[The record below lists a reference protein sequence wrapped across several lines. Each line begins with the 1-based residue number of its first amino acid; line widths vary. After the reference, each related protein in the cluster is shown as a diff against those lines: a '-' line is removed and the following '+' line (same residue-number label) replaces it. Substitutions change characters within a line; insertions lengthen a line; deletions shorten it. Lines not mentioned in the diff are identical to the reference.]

1 MKKYIYFLFFICI
14 FCITGCS
21 QNNNYAI
28 NIVDKIYV
36 GEEKNIALTLNDEL
50 VSDDN
55 ILWTLSSYDCAEINN
70 GILIAKAKGSV
81 VINAIDKNDVSQF
94 ISKEVQIVDPY
105 VEDIEI
111 KGTFEVIINKTV
123 TLKAQ
128 VIPAVI
134 QSEIMWESLDP
145 SIATVNDGVVKGI
158 SEGETQIVVSCDG
171 FEKEITITVLGFP
184 TTLNITSKSK
194 ICVGEVIHI
203 TNSSQVECMVSTQN
217 NDVVYV
223 MDDFVQGLVPGKATL
238 NIRIKD
244 HPNVSTTMEIEV
256 VDENIANEATLEEI
270 EQINEIMS
278 KMNVSQL
285 VGEMFNIS
293 FSIRTIR
300 WYNAVIKINGVTG
313 LPDASF
319 GSALADTDIVT
330 YLNDYPFGNYTIVND
345 YTQNL
350 NQLKLSIETLK
361 KMGNDK
367 TGINPFIFI
376 NYAGGNLKELDSY
389 GSNKI
394 IAYNED
400 ATLAYNI
407 GNTLGMEF
415 SSLGINGVLNNYV
428 SYNSNVS
435 FGDNSIISNILSSS
449 MKEGYYNNGIMM
461 GAGQEYKTYYY
472 DQTSVDAEIKQME
485 NVFKA
490 GFECVCVPLNYMF
503 VNNNRYSLVSYDY
516 ISKYRQDYN
525 GIIMANITNSEI
537 VNGNDILKAL
547 NDGCDM
553 FYFNMEFA
561 QNVPQNGDYGPYMEN
576 MKKNA
581 ELPFDIY
588 NAILSQI
595 SDGSISIDRIKES
608 VFRILLSKL
617 RNGILENE
625 TYPKVN
631 TTEIQQQMTLLNTN
645 FIGVKGNMDKMNTD
659 KPIIVISDSNNM
671 DGNPFGYNVSVHLK
685 DKGFKNCSSYLFKN
699 ISISQV
705 TEEASSVGSI
715 YILINNMNNDKK
727 ISATLVTDF
736 VQDLYEINPNICII
750 FDGDE
755 SQADYFPYLNNFIFL
770 NNYYDANYSSLVKVL
785 DGEGSPYYI
794 N

>member
-1 MKKYIYFLFFICI
+1 MKKFIYFLFFICI
-14 FCITGCS
+14 LCIAGCS

-36 GEEKNIALTLNDEL
+36 GEEKNITLTLNDEL
-50 VSDDN
+50 ISDDDV
-55 ILWTLSSYDCAEINN
+55 LWTLSNYDCAEINN
-70 GILIAKAKGSV
+70 GVFITKAKGSV
-81 VINAIDKNDVSQF
+81 VINAIHKNDVTQI

-111 KGTFEVIINKTV
+111 KGTFEVIINKTI

-128 VIPAVI
+128 VVPAVI
-134 QSEIMWESLDP
+134 KSEIMWKSLDT

-158 SEGETQIVVSCDG
+158 SEGETQVIVSCDE

-217 NDVVYV
+217 NDIVHVI
-223 MDDFVQGLVPGKATL
+223 DDFVQGLVPGKATL

-244 HPNVSTTMEIEV
+244 HPAVSTTMEIEV
-256 VDENIANEATLEEI
+256 VDENIAAKATLEET

-285 VGEMFNIS
+285 LGEMFNIS
-293 FSIRTIR
+293 FSVQIIR
-300 WYNAVIKINGVTG
+300 WYNYTIKLNGNTG

-319 GSALADTDIVT
+319 GSALPDTDIVT

-350 NQLKLSIETLK
+350 SQLKLSIETLN
-361 KMGNDK
+361 KMGKDK

-376 NYAGGNLKELDSY
+376 DYAGGNLKYLDSY
-389 GSNKI
+389 GSNNI

-407 GNTLGMEF
+407 GNTLGMEYR
-415 SSLGINGVLNNYV
+415 SLGINGVINNYV

-435 FGDNSIISNILSSS
+435 FGDNSIVSNILSSS

-472 DQTSVDAEIKQME
+472 DQTSVETEIKQME

-490 GFECVCVPLNYMF
+490 GFECVCVPLDYVF
-503 VNNNRYSLVSYDY
+503 VNNNSYSLVSYDY
-516 ISKYRQDYN
+516 ISKYRKDYN
-525 GIIMANITNSEI
+525 GIIMANITNPGN
-537 VNGNDILKAL
+537 VDTNDILKAL

-553 FYFNMEFA
+553 FYFDMEFA
-561 QNVPQNGDYGPYMEN
+561 QNVPQSWDFNSYM
-576 MKKNA
+576 KDLKVQA

-588 NAILSQI
+588 NTILSQI
-595 SDGSISIDRIKES
+595 ANGSISTERIKES

-625 TYPKVN
+625 TPSRVN
-631 TTEIQQQMTLLNTN
+631 TKVIEQQMTLLNTN

-659 KPIIVISDSNNM
+659 KPIIVISDSNDM
-671 DGNPFGYNVSVHLK
+671 DGNPFGYNISVHLK
-685 DKGFKNCSSYLFKN
+685 DKGFRNCSSYLFKN
-699 ISISQV
+699 ISITQV

-736 VQDLYEINPNICII
+736 VQELYEINPNICII